1 MTAPPDLASD
11 DADTADGSIRDP
23 GRFGRIFDA
32 HFAEIHRY
40 IARRLNT
47 DLADDIA
54 ADVFLVAFRQRHRF
68 DSARGEV
75 RPWLYGIATN
85 LVSRHRRDEVRRWR
99 ALSRA
104 ESAVTCDGHEDTV
117 VARVAAD
124 GLTGRLAGALARLSS
139 KDRDVVLLV
148 ALGGLSHGEVAAALG
163 IPYGTVAS
171 RLSRARKQLRTAL
184 GDVNPLHEEPTNG

>member
-1 MTAPPDLASD
+1 MTAPPHLASD
-11 DADTADGSIRDP
+11 DADTVEGSLRDP
-23 GRFGRIFDA
+23 GCFSRIFDA

-40 IARRLNT
+40 VARRLDT

-75 RPWLYGIATN
+75 RSWLYGIATN
-85 LVSRHRRDEVRRWR
+85 LVSRHRRDELRRWK

-104 ESAVTCDGHEDTV
+104 DRAMAHDSHEDAV

-124 GLTGRLAGALARLSS
+124 RLTGRLAGALARLSAR
-139 KDRDVVLLV
+139 DRDVVLLV

-171 RLSRARKQLRTAL
+171 RLSRARKQLRAAL
-184 GDVNPLHEEPTNG
+184 GDVDPLKEDPTDG